1 MSNKLTKYSSFWICL
16 ALTLA
21 TVAVYCQVGSY
32 EFVNYDDPP
41 YVYENSNIQ
50 AGITLKAVEWAFTS
64 GYAANWHPLT
74 WISHILDWRLYG
86 SNAGGHHITNLIFH
100 IANTLLLFLVLK
112 RMTRATWLSAF
123 VAALFALHPLHVE
136 SVAWVSER
144 KDVLSTFFW
153 LLTMW
158 AYVRYVNRPKTGR
171 YLLVIVFFA
180 LGLMSKPMLVTLPF
194 ILLLL
199 DYWPLERFGKLR
211 FYRLILEKIPFVFLT
226 AISSIVTFLVQR
238 SGRAVSQITDLSL
251 TTRISNAFI
260 SYVKYIEKM
269 FWPAGLAYFYPHPGR
284 NISILYA
291 VVSAFFLLAV
301 TFFILRFSS
310 KHRYLLTGWFWYLGT
325 LVPVIGL
332 IQVGDQAMADRYSYI
347 TLTGLFII
355 IAWGVSEILA
365 NWQYRKFILATSS
378 LIILLIL
385 AICSNIQSGY
395 WKDSLSL
402 CTHALK
408 VTKDNYKAH
417 FNMAVAL
424 RDTDEFDEAAAEFQ
438 KCLQIKPDTPLA
450 LNGLGIIFGRQG
462 KFAQAGEYFT
472 KALNI
477 DPNLKD
483 ARINLGYVLTN
494 QGKLDSAVA
503 NFDESLRINPDSALT
518 HYHLG
523 QVLVQVGKINEA
535 VAHFE
540 KAVLLKPDWVEPMNE
555 LAWFLASS
563 DKASVRNP
571 EKAVKLAQRVC
582 GLTDYKRPEFL
593 DTLAVA
599 YAAAGNFSK
608 AIEIT
613 EKALELCQSSEQET
627 LKKEL
632 GSRLALYK
640 AGKPYI
646 ENEQQID

>member
-1 MSNKLTKYSSFWICL
+1 MSNKLAKYGSFWICL

-21 TVAVYCQVGSY
+21 TAAVYFQVRSY
-32 EFVNYDDPP
+32 DFVNYDDGE
-41 YVYENSNIQ
+41 YVYENPNIQ
-50 AGITLKAVEWAFTS
+50 RGFTCDAVKWAVTTVC
-64 GYAANWHPLT
+64 AANWHPLT
-74 WISHILDWRLYG
+74 WISHILDWQLYG

-112 RMTRATWLSAF
+112 RMTSATWPSAF

-153 LLTMW
+153 MLTMW
-158 AYVRYVNRPKTGR
+158 AYLQYIKHPGKARYILT
-171 YLLVIVFFA
+171 LLMFS
-180 LGLMSKPMLVTLPF
+180 LGLLSKPMLVTLPF
-194 ILLLL
+194 VLLLL

-211 FYRLILEKIPFVFLT
+211 FYHLILEKIPFVFLT

-238 SGRAVSQITDLSL
+238 SGGAVSQIANLGL

-355 IAWGVSEILA
+355 IAWGASEILFK
-365 NWQYRKFILATSS
+365 WQYRKFILAASS

-385 AICSNIQSGY
+385 AICSYVQAGY

-402 CTHALK
+402 YTHTLK
-408 VTKDNYKAH
+408 VSNYNYKAH
-417 FNMAVAL
+417 FNMAVTL
-424 RDTDEFDEAAAEFQ
+424 RDMDKYDEAAVEFQ
-438 KCLQIKPDTPLA
+438 KCLQIKPDAALA
-450 LNGLGIIFGRQG
+450 INGLGIIFGRQG
-462 KFAQAGEYFT
+462 KFAEAGEYFM

-477 DPNLKD
+477 NPNLAE
-483 ARINLGYVLTN
+483 ARTNLGYVLIN
-494 QGKLDSAVA
+494 QDKLDDAMV
-503 NFDESLRINPDSALT
+503 NLNESLRLNPDSALT
-518 HYHLG
+518 HYYLG
-523 QVLVQVGKINEA
+523 QVLERKSKIDQAVSHYEEA
-535 VAHFE
+535 
-540 KAVLLKPDWVEPMNE
+540 LRLKPYWFELMNE
-555 LAWFLASS
+555 LAWILASS
-563 DKASVRNP
+563 DKVAVRNP
-571 EKAVKLAQRVC
+571 EKAVKLARGAC
-582 GLTDYKRPEFL
+582 ELTEYKRPEFL

-599 YAAAGNFSK
+599 YAAAGKFSK
-608 AIEIT
+608 AIEVT
-613 EKALELCQSSEQET
+613 GKALELCQTSDQDT
-627 LKKEL
+627 LKKKLE
-632 GSRLALYK
+632 SRLILYK

-646 ENEQQID
+646 ENEQ

>member
-1 MSNKLTKYSSFWICL
+1 MSNKLTKYGSFWICL

-21 TVAVYCQVGSY
+21 SVAVYCQVGSY

-41 YVYENSNIQ
+41 YVSENSNIQ
-50 AGITLKAVEWAFTS
+50 HGITLKAVEWAFTS

-74 WISHILDWRLYG
+74 WLSHMLDWQLFG
-86 SNAGGHHITNLIFH
+86 SNAGGHHLTNLIFH
-100 IANTLLLFLVLK
+100 IANALLLFLVLK
-112 RMTRATWLSAF
+112 RMTSATWPSAF
-123 VAALFALHPLHVE
+123 VAALFALHPMHVE

-144 KDVLSTFFW
+144 KDVLSAFFW
-153 LLTMW
+153 ILTMW
-158 AYVRYVNRPKTGR
+158 AWLQYVKHPGIARYILV
-171 YLLVIVFFA
+171 LLMFS
-180 LGLMSKPMLVTLPF
+180 LGLLSKPMLVTLPF
-194 ILLLL
+194 VLLLL

-238 SGRAVSQITDLSL
+238 SGGAVSQFTNLGL

-269 FWPAGLAYFYPHPGR
+269 FWPAGLAYFYPYPGR

-332 IQVGDQAMADRYSYI
+332 IQVGDQAMADRYSYV

-355 IAWGVSEILA
+355 IAWGVPEMLA
-365 NWQYRKFILATSS
+365 NWHYRKFILAVSS
-378 LIILLIL
+378 LIILLVL
-385 AICSNIQSGY
+385 AVCSNVQTRY

-402 CTHALK
+402 YTHALK
-408 VTKDNYKAH
+408 VSKHNYKAH
-417 FNMAVAL
+417 FNMAVTL
-424 RDTDEFDEAAAEFQ
+424 RDMDKFDEAAVEFQ
-438 KCLQIKPDTPLA
+438 KCLQIRPDAPLA

-462 KFAQAGEYFT
+462 RFDQAGEYFT
-472 KALNI
+472 KALSI
-477 DPNLKD
+477 APNLAE
-483 ARINLGYVLTN
+483 ARTNLGYVLTN
-494 QGKLDSAVA
+494 QGKLDDAMT
-503 NFDESLRINPDSALT
+503 NLNESLRLNPKSALT
-518 HYHLG
+518 HYYLG
-523 QVLVQVGKINEA
+523 QLLERKGKIDQAVSHSEEA
-535 VAHFE
+535 
-540 KAVLLKPDWVEPMNE
+540 LRLKPDWVEPMNE
-555 LAWFLASS
+555 LAWILASS
-563 DKASVRNP
+563 DKTAVRNP
-571 EKAVKLAQRVC
+571 EKAVKLAQRAC
-582 GLTDYKRPEFL
+582 ELTDYKKPELL

-599 YAAAGNFSK
+599 YAAAGDFSK
-608 AIEIT
+608 AVEIT
-613 EKALELCQSSEQET
+613 EKALGLCQSSGQET
-627 LKKEL
+627 LEKEL
-632 GSRLALYK
+632 ESRLVLYK

>member
-1 MSNKLTKYSSFWICL
+1 MSNTLTKYSSFWICL

-21 TVAVYCQVGSY
+21 TAAVYCQVGSY

-50 AGITLKAVEWAFTS
+50 DGITLKAVEWAFTS

-74 WISHILDWRLYG
+74 WLSHMLDWQLFG

-100 IANTLLLFLVLK
+100 IANALLLFLVLK
-112 RMTRATWLSAF
+112 QMTRATWPSAF
-123 VAALFALHPLHVE
+123 VAALFALHPMHVE

-180 LGLMSKPMLVTLPF
+180 LGLLSKPMLVTLPF

-238 SGRAVSQITDLSL
+238 SGGAVSQIANLSL

-269 FWPAGLAYFYPHPGR
+269 FWPAGLAYFYPHPVR
-284 NISILYA
+284 NISILYV

-355 IAWGVSEILA
+355 IAWGVSEILV

-395 WKDSLSL
+395 WKDSISL

-417 FNMAVAL
+417 FNMAVTL
-424 RDTDEFDEAAAEFQ
+424 RDMDEFDEAAVEFQ

-477 DPNLKD
+477 DPNLKE

-503 NFDESLRINPDSALT
+503 NFNESLRINPDSALA

-563 DKASVRNP
+563 DKAAVRNP

-582 GLTDYKRPEFL
+582 ELTDYKRPEFL

-608 AIEIT
+608 AIEIA
-613 EKALELCQSSEQET
+613 EKALELCQSSDQET

-632 GSRLALYK
+632 ESRLALYK

-646 ENEQQID
+646 ENEQ